1 MTVRIN
7 KPAFNIREKL
17 TELSGRGKNHRAFV
31 LLGVSSGKSNQS
43 VAAANNY
50 TISYDEVLQG
60 DASLWNTTE
69 PGGFA
74 YYFKCPRDGHYKID
88 ADYQLNQVPNN
99 GSWAYNAAL
108 EVGTETSFGS
118 RYWGTYVGNP
128 QAGGNNGYD
137 KAGVHCTIFATAG
150 QCLRIR
156 HICNAAMLIE
166 YASPDSRFRLSIIE
180 L

>member
-17 TELSGRGKNHRAFV
+17 TELTSRKTSERAFV
-31 LLGVSSGKSNQS
+31 LLGVSSGRSNQS
-43 VAAANNY
+43 LAAANTY
-50 TISYDEVLQG
+50 TVSYDSVLQG

-88 ADYQLNQVPNN
+88 ADYQLNTVPNN
-99 GSWAYNAAL
+99 GSWAFNSSV

-118 RYWGTYVGNP
+118 RFWGTYEGNP
-128 QAGGNNGYD
+128 QAGGNNGYN

-156 HICNAAMLIE
+156 HICNAAMWIE
-166 YASPDSRFRLSIIE
+166 YASPDHRFRLSIVE

>member
-17 TELSGRGKNHRAFV
+17 TELTSRKTSERAFV
-31 LLGVSSGKSNQS
+31 LLGVSSGRSNQS

-50 TISYDEVLQG
+50 TISYDDVLQG

-88 ADYQLNQVPNN
+88 ADYQLNSVPNN
-99 GSWAYNAAL
+99 GSWAFNVAL

-118 RYWGTYVGNP
+118 RYWGTYEGNP
-128 QAGGNNGYD
+128 QAGGNNGYN

-156 HICNAAMLIE
+156 HICNAAMWIE
-166 YASPDSRFRLSIIE
+166 YASPDHRFRLSIVE

>member
-1 MTVRIN
+1 MTVRVN
-7 KPAFNIREKL
+7 KPSFNIREKL

-31 LLGVSSGKSNQS
+31 LLGVALGRTSES

-50 TISYDEVLQG
+50 TISYDTVLQG

-69 PGGFA
+69 PGGYAF
-74 YYFKCPRDGHYKID
+74 YFKCPRDGHYKVD
-88 ADYQLNQVPNN
+88 ADYQLVSVPNN

-118 RYWGTYVGNP
+118 RYWGTYEGMPNV
-128 QAGGNNGYD
+128 GGNNGYN

-156 HICNAAMLIE
+156 HICNASMVIE
-166 YASPDSRFRLSIIE
+166 YASADNRFRLSIVE